1 MEDLK
6 DFLDKF
12 ASFKKERMQERKRLG
27 KNDYN
32 PLLKV
37 LLAHDEV
44 NLHSGILNSLLDPS
58 ENHEQGKLFLDLFLE
73 KIGLKEWFG
82 ESGDVEVLKEHE
94 NIDIYIHNGTKYI
107 ILENKIGAGDQNEQ
121 IARYIDTL
129 NNGEKK
135 DIAVIYLTKY
145 GDRGPSKKSLDEWE
159 IENTKNELFL
169 KKGDDKVLYRQIS
182 YEVEILNWLQEC
194 QERVKNICS
203 LSQAI
208 EFYKDVIKTLINK
221 KESDMDIVNFLK
233 DEKKENYCE
242 LVLEICKKKDDIF
255 KQCLVEICKS
265 LNFENW
271 EIKYDTRV
279 PHMPFIFKP
288 TTNDDDYYFAF
299 AWHDKGYNSESFSV
313 RFFKENNEQI
323 LKKALNNDDLGALP
337 KSNFWNYASL
347 TLSDFSCEKIKK
359 FIEGNKD
366 KIKELN
372 EKLSKVK
379 NNEHS

>member
-37 LLAHDEV
+37 LPVHDEV
-44 NLHSGILNSLLDPS
+44 NLHSGILKSLLDPS
-58 ENHEQGKLFLDLFLE
+58 ENHEQEKLFLDLFLE
-73 KIGLKEWFG
+73 KIGLKEWFR
-82 ESGDVEVLKEHE
+82 ESDDVKVLKEYK
-94 NIDIYIHNGTKYI
+94 NIDIYIHNGTKHI

-121 IARYIDTL
+121 IARYIDIL
-129 NNGEKK
+129 KQQGVSYE
-135 DIAVIYLTKY
+135 DIAVIYLAKY

-159 IENTKNELFL
+159 IENTKNGLFL

-233 DEKKENYCE
+233 DKKNENYCE

-271 EIKYDTRV
+271 EIIYDAKYY
-279 PHMPFIFKP
+279 MPFIFKP

-299 AWHDKGYNSESFSV
+299 AWHDKNYFSV
-313 RFFKENNEQI
+313 RFFGENNEQI
-323 LKKALNNDDLGALP
+323 LKKALNNDELGALP
-337 KSNFWNYASL
+337 KSKFWNYASL
-347 TLSDFSCEKIKK
+347 TLPDFSCEKIKK
-359 FIEGNKD
+359 FIEENKE

-372 EKLSKVK
+372 EKLNGVK
-379 NNEHS
+379 NNENS